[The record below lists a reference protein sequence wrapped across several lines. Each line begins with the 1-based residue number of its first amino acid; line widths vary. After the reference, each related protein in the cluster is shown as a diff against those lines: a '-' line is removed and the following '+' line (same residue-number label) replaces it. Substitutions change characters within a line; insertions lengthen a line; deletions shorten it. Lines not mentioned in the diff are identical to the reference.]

1 MKKLFT
7 LAALLFG
14 MISNAMADD
23 IKIATYGNASGTS
36 RTVTVAL
43 NRTANYVACQFDLT
57 LPAGTTVTKITPK
70 APLINDGK
78 VDLSKAGG
86 DANESTNFVVDF
98 NQEGTTC
105 KVIAYNLGNVAIG
118 GASGDVLMTVELETT
133 NAVNFDDVS
142 VATNDITFVKSG
154 DLTAA
159 TMANVADGNG
169 EAGKSVKKLWGDVDE
184 SGEVDI
190 VDVQLIANKIA
201 GVLSSG
207 VTFNTFAAD
216 IDQVD
221 GIDIVDMQKAANIVA
236 GK

>member
-7 LAALLFG
+7 LTALLFG
-14 MISNAMADD
+14 MMSSAMADD

-43 NRTANYVACQFDLT
+43 NREANYVACQFDLT
-57 LPAGTTVTKITPK
+57 LPEGTTVKSITPK
-70 APLINDGK
+70 APLKNGGV

-86 DANESTNFVVDF
+86 NANESTDFVVDF
-98 NQEGTTC
+98 NQVGTTC

-133 NAVNFDDVS
+133 NAVDFDDVS

-169 EAGKSVKKLWGDVDE
+169 EAGKSVKKLWGDVNGD
-184 SGEVDI
+184 GKVN
-190 VDVQLIANKIA
+190 A
-201 GVLSSG
+201 
-207 VTFNTFAAD
+207 TD
-216 IDQVD
+216 IDASISAAASGNSTGLD
-221 GIDIVDMQKAANIVA
+221 HFATKTGIEGAFKATDIDNVIEFAK
-236 GK
+236 